1 MSDRPR
7 PLTPDLAWELACGGP
22 FPDPVHLTGD
32 ESFMALALREGMLG
46 VGLSSPNPPVG
57 CVLVRD
63 GRVIGRGVHTR
74 AGDPHGEIMALRDAE
89 IRDEST
95 QGATAYVTLE
105 PCCHHGRTPPC
116 TDALIR
122 AGVRRVVVGV
132 RDPNPRVDGG
142 GMTILQANG
151 VEVREGVL
159 REACSQFHAPFF
171 KLIRTGL
178 PWVMLKLAL
187 GSDGAT
193 GPEGQSTQVT
203 SPEIQSLAHAL
214 RRASEAIVVGRWT
227 VAVDDPQLTDRWTA
241 ATAPHR
247 LALRVVLDSHG
258 RLGDDR
264 KVWQPVAGQ
273 PVLRAVVE
281 DLPAIRGVEDL
292 HLPPGDGGCSLRHLL
307 HELTARGVGRVLF
320 EGGRDL
326 ARHLLEQGLVDEF
339 HRFTSEAPASGKAVM
354 LDTSRLPHLRARAS
368 FPGGQWDVLATS
380 PTVVPVSTPLRPPGG
395 HHSRTR
401 SNNPG

>member
-1 MSDRPR
+1 MPDRPR

-22 FPDPVHLTGD
+22 FPDPVLREGD
-32 ESFMALALREGMLG
+32 ERYMALALREGMLG

-63 GRVIGRGVHTR
+63 GRVLGRGVHTR

-89 IRDEST
+89 SRDET
-95 QGATAYVTLE
+95 TLGATAYVTLE

-116 TDALIR
+116 TDALLR
-122 AGVRRVVVGV
+122 AGVKRVVVGV

-142 GMTILQANG
+142 GMTILQAKG
-151 VEVREGVL
+151 VEVEEGVL
-159 REACSQFHAPFF
+159 HEACARFHAPFF

-187 GSDGAT
+187 GSDGAI

-203 SPEIQSLAHAL
+203 SPEIQKLAHAL

-227 VAVDDPQLTDRWTA
+227 VAVDDPLLTDRWPAPTP
-241 ATAPHR
+241 PHR

-258 RLGDDR
+258 VLPEDR

-273 PVLRAVVE
+273 PSLRAVVA
-281 DLPAIRGVEDL
+281 DAPPIRGVEDL
-292 HLPPGDGGCSLRHLL
+292 QLPPGDGGCSLRHLL
-307 HELTARGVGRVLF
+307 HELAARGVGRVLF
-320 EGGRDL
+320 EGGGDL
-326 ARHLLEQGLVDEF
+326 ARRLLQQGLVDEF
-339 HRFTSEAPASGKAVM
+339 HRFTSDLPAYGPPVQ
-354 LDTSRLPHLRARAS
+354 LDTSRLEVLRANAT
-368 FPGGQWDVLATS
+368 FAGGRWEVLAAKTATRAAGS
-380 PTVVPVSTPLRPPGG
+380 GNRARP
-395 HHSRTR
+395 
-401 SNNPG
+401 